1 MIKLSNIMIETAV
14 SILLVISSL
23 ALPTS
28 AQIQIGTVRGT
39 VLDAAD
45 AIIANA
51 KVSLDNSITGYSRR
65 VATDERGQFDFNNI
79 PFANYLL
86 RVEAAGFRIS
96 VQDVNVRSNVPIVL
110 SIRMTAAGTSEQ
122 VTVESRGSLIE
133 KDSSNTQTR
142 IDERLIRRRPSAIVS
157 RGLQDLIATTPG
169 WMTENNG
176 LLHIRGID
184 DGILYVVDG
193 VPSSDRVDA
202 VSATALDAE
211 MIQSLNIITGNI
223 PAEFGGRTGAVVLV
237 QPRSGLDS
245 PLTGNLQAGAGNFQA
260 QEIAWNVGGSAGNRL
275 GFFILNSFDRSNRYL
290 DPVDPRN
297 FHNRGGAAHLA
308 ARFDWHPT
316 SRDILLFDF
325 SISGSDFRVPN
336 DLDQETSGQHQRQE
350 LRDDSQSVAWQRAWS
365 ATTVSNL
372 AWFRRHY
379 ESRLFGSEF
388 DTPLFASQDRG
399 HTRQGIIASLTR
411 VFRGHTFKAGIE
423 AARVAP
429 REFFTFAVTDEESAE
444 RHEISEAAMKFNP
457 TNPFIFSDRR
467 VRGQVSWYAQDVFS
481 PARNFTVSVGLRYDH
496 TKLLTSDDQY
506 SPRVGAVYHIPKTR
520 TALRA
525 SFNRLYQ
532 PPQVENLLL
541 ADSQQARRLSPFAEQ
556 GGGAQ
561 IRPEKISAYEVGF
574 SQDVSGI
581 FRLDCA
587 WWHRDFR
594 NFDDPN
600 VFFNTTIIFPNS
612 VARGFARG
620 VDVRVDVPERKG
632 WSGYLSY
639 TNQRIQQTGP
649 INSGLFLTDEFI
661 EIGSGTRF
669 IPDHDQRNVGEFGV
683 IYYNKKSGWRASLS
697 GRHESGV
704 PLEVDEERLDEL
716 RSASGSDLVD
726 FDRGR
731 VKPWTVLDFS
741 TGIELLREE
750 KATLEIQFDVQ
761 NIAGRRFAYNFG
773 NPFEG
778 THFGHPRLWAG
789 RIRLAFK

>member
-1 MIKLSNIMIETAV
+1 MLKTAL
-14 SILLVISSL
+14 SILFVISSL
-23 ALPTS
+23 ALRGE

-39 VLDAAD
+39 VLDSTD
-45 AIIANA
+45 AIIAGA

-65 VATDERGQFDFNNI
+65 VATDSRGQFEFNNVS
-79 PFANYLL
+79 FASYAL

-96 VQDVNVRSNVPIVL
+96 VQDVSVRSNVPVAL
-110 SIRMTAAGTSEQ
+110 RIRMTAAGLSEQ

-133 KDSSNTQTR
+133 KDSSTTQTG
-142 IDERLIRRRPSAIVS
+142 IDQSLIRRRPSAIVS

-202 VSATALDAE
+202 VSATALDTR

-237 QPRSGLDS
+237 QARSGLDS
-245 PLTGNLQAGAGNFQA
+245 PLAGSIEAGAGNFRA
-260 QEIAWNVGGSAGNRL
+260 REIAWNAGGSAGKRL
-275 GFFILNSFDRSNRYL
+275 GFFILNSFDASNRYL
-290 DPVDPRN
+290 DPVDSRN

-308 ARFDWHPT
+308 VRSDWHPS

-336 DLDQETSGQHQRQE
+336 DFDQETAGQHQRQE
-350 LRDDSQSVAWQRAWS
+350 LRDNNQSVAWQRAWS
-365 ATTVSNL
+365 ASMASNL

-379 ESRLFGSEF
+379 ESRLFGSAL
-388 DTPLFASQDRG
+388 DTPIFASQDRS
-399 HTRQGIIASLTR
+399 HTRQGIIFSLTR
-411 VFRGHTFKAGIE
+411 IFRGHTFKAGIE
-423 AARVAP
+423 AARVTP
-429 REFFTFAVTDEESAE
+429 REFFTFAVTDEELAE
-444 RHEISEAAMKFNP
+444 RREVSEAALEFDLA
-457 TNPFIFSDRR
+457 NPFIFSDRR
-467 VRGQVSWYAQDVFS
+467 VRGQVSWYVQDVFS
-481 PARNFTVSVGLRYDH
+481 PARNLTVSVGLRYDH
-496 TKLLTSDDQY
+496 TNLLTSDDQY

-541 ADSQQARRLSPFAEQ
+541 ADSEEARRLSPFAEQ
-556 GGGAQ
+556 GGGAA

-574 SQDVSGI
+574 SQDVRGI
-581 FRLDCA
+581 FRLDSA

-612 VARGFARG
+612 VKRGFARG
-620 VDVRVDVPERKG
+620 VDVRIDVPERKG

-639 TNQRIQQTGP
+639 TNQRILQTGP
-649 INSGLFLTDEFI
+649 INGGLFLTDEFI
-661 EIGSGTRF
+661 EIGPGTRF
-669 IPDHDQRNVGEFGV
+669 IPDHDQRNVGAFGV
-683 IYYNKKSGWRASLS
+683 IYYNKKSGWRASLA

-704 PLEVDEERLDEL
+704 PLEVEEERLDDL
-716 RSASGSDLVD
+716 RSAPGSDLVD
-726 FDRGR
+726 FERGR

-741 TGIELLREE
+741 TGVELLREE
-750 KATLEIQFDVQ
+750 KVAMEIQFDVQ

-778 THFGHPRLWAG
+778 THFGHPRLWAA